1 MKFRV
6 ATGPDFG
13 PGDALPEFAYLVLYH
28 GDSAW
33 SGPDR
38 VADPFQRSDPGRFRL
53 VSWRD
58 GEGAGR
64 PLDDITA
71 LVLGVA
77 RSHGPEDMAAQVAA
91 LRLRVA
97 ELGDASLDAFVVERL
112 ETLLELRDYTEALDL
127 GGAKTMDELTE
138 RFQRG
143 LEELVQRGARQGRQQ
158 GQAMVLRRLI
168 ARRFGEATAGQ
179 VSDAV
184 EELTGNEGID
194 KVTDA
199 LFECG
204 IGDEFIE
211 RVRTA

>member
-1 MKFRV
+1 
-6 ATGPDFG
+6 
-13 PGDALPEFAYLVLYH
+13 
-28 GDSAW
+28 
-33 SGPDR
+33 
-38 VADPFQRSDPGRFRL
+38 
-53 VSWRD
+53 
-58 GEGAGR
+58 
-64 PLDDITA
+64 
-71 LVLGVA
+71 
-77 RSHGPEDMAAQVAA
+77 MAAQVAA

-112 ETLLELRDYTEALDL
+112 ETLLESRDYTEALEL
-127 GGAKTMDELTE
+127 GGARTMDELTE

-143 LEELVQRGARQGRQQ
+143 LEELVQRGARQGRRQGRLQ

-168 ARRFGEATAGQ
+168 ARRFGEGTAGQ

-184 EELTGNEGID
+184 EELAGNEGID

-204 IGDEFIE
+204 TGDEFIE

>member
-1 MKFRV
+1 
-6 ATGPDFG
+6 
-13 PGDALPEFAYLVLYH
+13 
-28 GDSAW
+28 
-33 SGPDR
+33 
-38 VADPFQRSDPGRFRL
+38 
-53 VSWRD
+53 
-58 GEGAGR
+58 
-64 PLDDITA
+64 
-71 LVLGVA
+71 
-77 RSHGPEDMAAQVAA
+77 MAAQVAA

-112 ETLLELRDYTEALDL
+112 ETLLELRGYTEALEL
-127 GGAKTMDELTE
+127 AGAKTMDELTE

-143 LEELVQRGARQGRQQ
+143 LEELIQRGARQGRQQGRLQ

-168 ARRFGEATAGQ
+168 AHRFGEATAGQ

-204 IGDEFIE
+204 TGDEFIE